1 MKKTVSTIS
10 PILELKHKWDVVLE
24 LSLIVAILSAVP
36 STFAQATL
44 EGINSTL
51 AQTTVAG
58 FNSSPVQAAVDGFDS
73 TIAQEVVTKQAT
85 TPAPPTQP
93 PIPSQW
99 LTHQALTSVPPSPA
113 NASIIQLYYLDYNS
127 ITSINP
133 QTNFAN
139 YSRLY
144 GLFITNNYLTELPCL
159 PNIKTTLSQL
169 YLNNNLISY
178 IPPACLSLLQYL
190 SSLILYNNRISHLPD
205 VYMANI
211 YNIGLYTNAFT
222 TFPTLP
228 ILGKLQMQTFWIN
241 GRKKNFI

>member
-24 LSLIVAILSAVP
+24 LGLIVAILSAVP
-36 STFAQATL
+36 TTLAQATL

-51 AQTTVAG
+51 
-58 FNSSPVQAAVDGFDS
+58 
-73 TIAQEVVTKQAT
+73 AQEVVTKQAT

-113 NASIIQLYYLDYNS
+113 NASVIQLYYLDYNS

-133 QTNFAN
+133 QTDFAN

-159 PNIKTTLSQL
+159 PNVKTTLSQL
-169 YLNNNLISY
+169 YLSNNLISY
-178 IPPACLSLLQYL
+178 ISAACLSLLQYL

-228 ILGKLQMQTFWIN
+228 TLGKLQTLWST
-241 GRKKNFI
+241 GRKGKLYIVLKWYDMQIEVCKQECFA

>member
-10 PILELKHKWDVVLE
+10 LILKLKHKWDVVLE
-24 LSLIVAILSAVP
+24 LGLIVAILSAVP
-36 STFAQATL
+36 T
-44 EGINSTL
+44 TL

-58 FNSSPVQAAVDGFDS
+58 FNLTLVQAAVDGFDS
-73 TIAQEVVTKQAT
+73 TIVQVVTKQAT

-133 QTNFAN
+133 QTDFAN

-169 YLNNNLISY
+169 YLSNNLISY

-211 YNIGLYTNAFT
+211 YIIGLYTNAFT

-228 ILGKLQMQTFWIN
+228 ILGKLQTVWRN
-241 GRKKNFI
+241 GRKGNFK